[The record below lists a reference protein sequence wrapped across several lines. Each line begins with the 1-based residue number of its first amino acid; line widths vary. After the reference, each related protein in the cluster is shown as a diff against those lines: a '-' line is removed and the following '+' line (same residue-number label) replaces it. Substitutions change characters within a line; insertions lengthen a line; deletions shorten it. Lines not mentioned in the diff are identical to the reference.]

1 MTKNLVIV
9 ESPAKAK
16 TIEGFLGKDF
26 TVKSS
31 FGHIRDLVKKGF
43 GVDIENNFTPTYEVQ
58 PDKEKVIA
66 ELKKLSKGADM
77 VWLASDEDREGEAI
91 SWHLYETLN
100 LNKSKTKR
108 IVFHEITKPAIIKAI
123 ENPREIDI
131 NLVNAQQARRVLDRL
146 VGFELS
152 PILWRKVRPSLSAG
166 RVQSVAV
173 RLIVE
178 REREIQKFVSTSAF
192 KISALFKVGSG
203 LLKAELD
210 KRFNTEA
217 EAKAFLEKCKTSG
230 FTIESLETK
239 PARRSPAAPFTTS
252 TLQQEAARK
261 LGFSVAQ
268 TMQVAQRLY
277 EAGKITYMRT
287 DSVNLSET
295 AMEQANKA
303 IHQNYGAKYY
313 NPRKYKNKSKG
324 AQEAHEAIR
333 PTYIDRSV
341 IEGER
346 NEQRLYD
353 LIWKRTIASQMSDA
367 ELEKTTAKVK
377 VSGTSELFVAQG
389 EVLKFDGFLKVYME
403 GSDDDETDEENSSM
417 LPPMKVGEKL
427 ESQEISAIQRFT
439 HHPARYTEAS
449 LVKKL
454 EELGIGRPSTYA
466 PTISTVQ
473 KRNYVEKTDR
483 EGATRQFVQLSL
495 INKSIK
501 KDIKSE
507 NTGAEKS
514 KLFPT
519 DIGIVVND
527 FLLQYFPTILD
538 FNFTAKVEEEFDE
551 IAEGN
556 LDWQKMLKDFYKPF
570 HKTVE
575 TTTENSERASG
586 ERVLGIDPVSGKPV
600 SVRIGRFGPL
610 AQIGETTE
618 GSEEK
623 PRFASLRK
631 NQSIETITL
640 EDALDLFK
648 LPLNLGTYEGK
659 EVVIGVGRFGPYIK
673 LDDTFISIPRTI
685 DPLSL
690 DMDGAIEIINEKK
703 LADAPVA
710 KYKGKPV
717 TKGKGR
723 FGPFIKYEGL
733 FINVPRA
740 YDFDNLS
747 QNDIN
752 ELIEKKLD
760 KEANRYIQNWPDEK
774 IAIENARWGP
784 IIKFGKLVLKLIKDK
799 GGKFT
804 PEELSGLSLE
814 DVKKMILAQVP
825 KAFDEKGAKKSAAK
839 KIISATQSKEQSL
852 KKAASKK
859 TLPVKKVTA
868 KKAAVKK
875 TTKKSNK
882 K

>member
-1 MTKNLVIV
+1 
-9 ESPAKAK
+9 
-16 TIEGFLGKDF
+16 
-26 TVKSS
+26 
-31 FGHIRDLVKKGF
+31 
-43 GVDIENNFTPTYEVQ
+43 
-58 PDKEKVIA
+58 
-66 ELKKLSKGADM
+66 
-77 VWLASDEDREGEAI
+77 
-91 SWHLYETLN
+91 
-100 LNKSKTKR
+100 
-108 IVFHEITKPAIIKAI
+108 
-123 ENPREIDI
+123 
-131 NLVNAQQARRVLDRL
+131 
-146 VGFELS
+146 
-152 PILWRKVRPSLSAG
+152 
-166 RVQSVAV
+166 
-173 RLIVE
+173 
-178 REREIQKFVSTSAF
+178 
-192 KISALFKVGSG
+192 
-203 LLKAELD
+203 
-210 KRFNTEA
+210 
-217 EAKAFLEKCKTSG
+217 
-230 FTIESLETK
+230 
-239 PARRSPAAPFTTS
+239 
-252 TLQQEAARK
+252 
-261 LGFSVAQ
+261 
-268 TMQVAQRLY
+268 
-277 EAGKITYMRT
+277 
-287 DSVNLSET
+287 
-295 AMEQANKA
+295 
-303 IHQNYGAKYY
+303 
-313 NPRKYKNKSKG
+313 
-324 AQEAHEAIR
+324 
-333 PTYIDRSV
+333 
-341 IEGER
+341 
-346 NEQRLYD
+346 
-353 LIWKRTIASQMSDA
+353 
-367 ELEKTTAKVK
+367 
-377 VSGTSELFVAQG
+377 
-389 EVLKFDGFLKVYME
+389 
-403 GSDDDETDEENSSM
+403 M

-483 EGATRQFVQLSL
+483 EGSTRQFVQLSL
-495 INKSIK
+495 INRSIK
-501 KDIKSE
+501 KDIKTE

-519 DIGIVVND
+519 DIGMVVND

-586 ERVLGIDPVSGKPV
+586 ERVLGIDPISGKPV

-610 AQIGETTE
+610 AQIGETVE

-804 PEELSGLSLE
+804 PEELSVLSLE

-825 KAFDEKGAKKSAAK
+825 KAFDKKGAKK
-839 KIISATQSKEQSL
+839 
-852 KKAASKK
+852 
-859 TLPVKKVTA
+859 
-868 KKAAVKK
+868 
-875 TTKKSNK
+875 
-882 K
+882 

>member
-1 MTKNLVIV
+1 MAKNLVIV

-16 TIEGFLGKDF
+16 TIEGFLGKDY

-58 PDKEKVIA
+58 PDKERVIA
-66 ELKKLSKGADM
+66 ELKKLTKSAEM
-77 VWLASDEDREGEAI
+77 IWLASDEDREGEAI
-91 SWHLYETLN
+91 SWHLYETLGLTPKN
-100 LNKSKTKR
+100 TKR
-108 IVFHEITKPAIIKAI
+108 IVFHEITKPAILKAI

-178 REREIQKFVSTSAF
+178 REREIQKFTSTSAF
-192 KISALFKVGSG
+192 KVSASFTVGTG

-210 KRFNTEA
+210 KRYNTEA
-217 EAKAFLEKCKTSG
+217 EAQAFLEKCKIASY
-230 FTIESLETK
+230 TISSLETK
-239 PARRSPAAPFTTS
+239 PAKRSPAAPFTTS

-277 EAGKITYMRT
+277 EAGRITYMRT
-287 DSVNLSET
+287 DSVNLSDT
-295 AMEQANKA
+295 AMDQANKA
-303 IHQNYGAKYY
+303 INENYGAKYY
-313 NPRKYKNKSKG
+313 NPRKYKTKSKG

-333 PTYIDRSV
+333 PTYIDRTV
-341 IEGER
+341 IDGER
-346 NEQRLYD
+346 NEIRLYD

-367 ELEKTTAKVK
+367 ELEKTTAKVS
-377 VSGTSELFVAQG
+377 VSGASEVFVAQG

-403 GSDDDETDEENSSM
+403 GTDDEDTDEENSSM
-417 LPPMKVGEKL
+417 LPPMKVGEKI
-427 ESQEISAIQRFT
+427 ESKEISATQRFT

-483 EGATRQFVQLSL
+483 EGSTRNYTNLSL
-495 INKSIK
+495 VKQNITKEIK
-501 KDIKSE
+501 TE

-519 DIGIVVND
+519 DIGMVVND

-556 LDWQKMLKDFYKPF
+556 LDWQKMLGEFYHPF

-575 TTTENSERASG
+575 HTMENSERASG
-586 ERVLGIDPVSGKPV
+586 ERSLGIDPASGKPII
-600 SVRIGRFGPL
+600 VRIGRFGPL
-610 AQIGETTE
+610 AQIGETN
-618 GSEEK
+618 EETGEVAK
-623 PRFASLRK
+623 FASLRK
-631 NQSIETITL
+631 TQNLDTITL

-648 LPLNLGTYEGK
+648 LPLTLGEYEGK
-659 EVVIGVGRFGPYIK
+659 EVVVAVGRFGPYIK
-673 LDDTFISIPRTI
+673 LGEAFISIPRTI
-685 DPLSL
+685 DPLTV
-690 DMDGAIEIINEKK
+690 DMEQALEIIKEKE

-710 KYKGKPV
+710 HYEGKGV

-723 FGPFIKYEGL
+723 FGPFIKYEGM

-740 YDFDNLS
+740 YDFDHLS
-747 QNDIN
+747 QQDIN
-752 ELIEKKLD
+752 ELIEKKLE
-760 KEANRYIQNWPDEK
+760 KEANRYIQNWSEEK
-774 IAIENARWGP
+774 ISIENARWGP
-784 IIKFGKLVLKLIKDK
+784 QIKFGKLNLKLIKDG

-804 PEELSGLSLE
+804 PDELTALTL
-814 DVKKMILAQVP
+814 DQVKAMIVTQVP
-825 KAFDEKGAKKSAAK
+825 KAFDKKGKKAPAKAKVVKLGTAKKAPAK
-839 KIISATQSKEQSL
+839 KTAV

-859 TLPVKKVTA
+859 ATPRKVPA
-868 KKAAVKK
+868 KKAAAKK
-875 TTKKSNK
+875 K
-882 K
+882 

>member
-1 MTKNLVIV
+1 MAKNLIIV

-26 TVKSS
+26 MVKSS

-43 GVDIENNFTPTYEVQ
+43 GVDIDNNFTPTYEVQ

-66 ELKKLSKGADM
+66 ELKKISKGAEM

-91 SWHLYETLN
+91 SWHLYETLG
-100 LNKSKTKR
+100 LNKKNTKR
-108 IVFHEITKPAIIKAI
+108 IVFHEITKPAILAAI
-123 ENPREIDI
+123 DNPREIDI
-131 NLVNAQQARRVLDRL
+131 NLVNAQQARRILDRL

-152 PILWRKVRPSLSAG
+152 PILWRKVKPSLSAG
-166 RVQSVAV
+166 RVQSVVV

-178 REREIQKFVSTSAF
+178 REREIQQFVSASAY
-192 KISALFKVGSG
+192 KVSALFKVGTG
-203 LLKAELD
+203 ILKAELD
-210 KRFNTEA
+210 KRYSTEA
-217 EAKAFLEKCKTSG
+217 EALAFLEKCKIASY
-230 FTIESLETK
+230 TIESLETK
-239 PARRSPAAPFTTS
+239 PAKRSPAAPFTTS

-277 EAGKITYMRT
+277 EAGRITYMRT

-303 IHQNYGAKYY
+303 INENYGAKYY
-313 NPRKYKNKSKG
+313 NPRKYKTKSKG

-333 PTYIDRSV
+333 PTYIDRTV
-341 IEGER
+341 IDGER
-346 NEQRLYD
+346 NEIRLYD

-377 VSGTSELFVAQG
+377 VSGATELFVAQG
-389 EVLKFDGFLKVYME
+389 EVLKFDGFLKVYIE
-403 GSDDDETDEENSSM
+403 GTDDEQTDEDNSSM
-417 LPPMKVGEKL
+417 LPPMKVGENL
-427 ESQEISAIQRFT
+427 ESQEISATQRFT
-439 HHPARYTEAS
+439 HHPARYSEAS

-483 EGATRQFVQLSL
+483 EGSPRNYVNLKLVKQNLSRE
-495 INKSIK
+495 IK
-501 KDIKSE
+501 TE

-519 DIGIVVND
+519 DIGMVVND
-527 FLLQYFPTILD
+527 FLFKYFPSILD

-551 IAEGN
+551 IADGN
-556 LDWQKMLKDFYKPF
+556 LDWQKMLGDFYHPF
-570 HKTVE
+570 HKNVE
-575 TTTENSERASG
+575 NTMENSERASG
-586 ERVLGIDPVSGKPV
+586 ERVLGIDRESGKQIT
-600 SVRIGRFGPL
+600 VRVGRFGPL
-610 AQIGETTE
+610 AQIGETIE
-618 GSEEK
+618 DSDEK
-623 PRFASLRK
+623 PRFASLRR

-640 EDALDLFK
+640 EEAIDLFK
-648 LPLNLGTYEGK
+648 LPMNLGFYEDK
-659 EVVIGVGRFGPYIK
+659 EVIIGVGRFGPYVK
-673 LDDTFISIPRTI
+673 FGEAFISIPRTT
-685 DPLSL
+685 DPLL
-690 DMDGAIEIINEKK
+690 IDMEQAIEIIKEKE
-703 LADAPVA
+703 LADSPVA
-710 KYKGKPV
+710 HYQGKGV

-740 YDFDNLS
+740 YDFNNLS
-747 QNDIN
+747 QSDIN

-760 KEANRYIQNWPDEK
+760 KEANRYIQNWPEEK
-774 IAIENARWGP
+774 ISIENARWGP
-784 IIKFGKLVLKLIKDK
+784 QIKFGKLMLKLIKNG

-804 PEELSGLSLE
+804 SEELSELTLE
-814 DVKKMILAQVP
+814 SVKAMIIAQVP
-825 KAFDEKGAKKSAAK
+825 KAFDKKGTKKAAPKKAKVVKLATDKAPAKKG
-839 KIISATQSKEQSL
+839 IV

-859 TLPVKKVTA
+859 STPKKVSA
-868 KKAAVKK
+868 KK
-875 TTKKSNK
+875 TTSVKK
-882 K
+882 

>member
-1 MTKNLVIV
+1 MAKNLVIV

-26 TVKSS
+26 IVKSS

-43 GVDIENNFTPTYEVQ
+43 GVDIEHNFTPTYEVQ
-58 PDKEKVIA
+58 PDKERVIA
-66 ELKKLSKGADM
+66 ELKKLTKGADM
-77 VWLASDEDREGEAI
+77 IWLASDEDREGEAI

-100 LNKSKTKR
+100 LNPKNTKR
-108 IVFHEITKPAIIKAI
+108 IVFHEITKPAILKAI

-178 REREIQKFVSTSAF
+178 REREIQKFNSTSAF
-192 KISALFKVGSG
+192 KVSAIFTVGTG

-210 KRFNTEA
+210 KRFASEQEA
-217 EAKAFLEKCKTSG
+217 QAFLETCKPAT

-239 PARRSPAAPFTTS
+239 PAKRSPAAPFTTS

-287 DSVNLSET
+287 DSVNLSDT
-295 AMEQANKA
+295 AMDQANKA
-303 IHQNYGAKYY
+303 INQNYGEKYY
-313 NPRKYKNKSKG
+313 TPRKFKNKSKG

-333 PTYIDRSV
+333 PTYIDRTV
-341 IEGER
+341 IDGER
-346 NEQRLYD
+346 NEIRLYD

-367 ELEKTTAKVK
+367 ELEKTTVK
-377 VSGTSELFVAQG
+377 VNVSGATELFVAQG

-403 GSDDDETDEENSSM
+403 GTDDDDSDEDNSSI
-417 LPPMKVGEKL
+417 LPPMKVGEKIV
-427 ESQEISAIQRFT
+427 SKEISATQRFT

-483 EGATRQFVQLSL
+483 EGNPRNYTCLTLVKQNLT
-495 INKSIK
+495 KEIK
-501 KDIKSE
+501 TE

-519 DIGIVVND
+519 DIGMVVND

-556 LDWQKMLKDFYKPF
+556 LDWQKMLGEFYHPF

-575 TTTENSERASG
+575 DTMENSERASG
-586 ERVLGIDPVSGKPV
+586 ERSLGIDPVSGKPII
-600 SVRIGRFGPL
+600 VRIGRFGPL
-610 AQIGETTE
+610 AQIGETN
-618 GSEEK
+618 EETGEVAK
-623 PRFASLRK
+623 FASLRK
-631 NQSIETITL
+631 TQNLDTITL

-648 LPLNLGTYEGK
+648 LPMNLGTYEGK
-659 EVVIGVGRFGPYIK
+659 EVIIGVGRFGPYVK
-673 LDDTFISIPRTI
+673 LDEAFISIPRTI
-685 DPLSL
+685 DPLTM
-690 DMDGAIEIINEKK
+690 DMEKAIEIIKEKE

-710 KYKGKPV
+710 HYEGKGV

-723 FGPFIKYEGL
+723 FGPFIKYEGM

-747 QNDIN
+747 QHDIN
-752 ELIEKKLD
+752 ELIEKKLE
-760 KEANRYIQNWPDEK
+760 KEANRYIQNWPEEK
-774 IAIENARWGP
+774 ISVENARWGP
-784 IIKFGKLVLKLIKDK
+784 QIKFGKLQLKLIKDG

-804 PEELSGLSLE
+804 PDELTELNL
-814 DVKKMILAQVP
+814 DAVKAMIVAQVP
-825 KAFDEKGAKKSAAK
+825 NAFK
-839 KIISATQSKEQSL
+839 
-852 KKAASKK
+852 KKA
-859 TLPVKKVTA
+859 TA
-868 KKAAVKK
+868 KKASAKKSTVKK
-875 TTKKSNK
+875 VATKKAPAK
-882 K
+882 KVAAKKSPTKKTATKKVAAKKK

>member
-1 MTKNLVIV
+1 MAKNLIIV

-26 TVKSS
+26 MVKSS

-43 GVDIENNFTPTYEVQ
+43 GVDIDNNFTPTYEVQ
-58 PDKEKVIA
+58 PDKERIIA
-66 ELKKLSKGADM
+66 ELKKISKGAEM

-91 SWHLYETLN
+91 SWHLYETLG
-100 LNKSKTKR
+100 LNKKNTKR
-108 IVFHEITKPAIIKAI
+108 IVFHEITKPAILAAI

-131 NLVNAQQARRVLDRL
+131 NLVNAQQARRILDRL

-152 PILWRKVRPSLSAG
+152 PILWRKVKPSLSAG
-166 RVQSVAV
+166 RVQSVVV

-178 REREIQKFVSTSAF
+178 REREVQQFVSASAY
-192 KISALFKVGSG
+192 KVSALFKVGTG

-210 KRFNTEA
+210 KRYSTEA
-217 EAKAFLEKCKTSG
+217 EALAFLEKCKIASY
-230 FTIESLETK
+230 TIESLETK
-239 PARRSPAAPFTTS
+239 PAKRSPAAPFTTS

-277 EAGKITYMRT
+277 EAGRITYMRT

-303 IHQNYGAKYY
+303 IKENYGAKYY
-313 NPRKYKNKSKG
+313 NPRKYKTKSKG

-333 PTYIDRSV
+333 PTYIDRTV
-341 IEGER
+341 IDGER
-346 NEQRLYD
+346 NEIRLYD

-377 VSGTSELFVAQG
+377 VSGATELFVAQG

-403 GSDDDETDEENSSM
+403 GTDDEETDEENSSM
-417 LPPMKVGEKL
+417 LPPMKVGENL
-427 ESQEISAIQRFT
+427 ESQEISATQRFT
-439 HHPARYTEAS
+439 HHPARYSEAS

-483 EGATRQFVQLSL
+483 EGSPRNYVNLKLVKQNLSRE
-495 INKSIK
+495 IK
-501 KDIKSE
+501 TE

-519 DIGIVVND
+519 DIGMVVND
-527 FLLQYFPTILD
+527 FLFKYFPSILD

-551 IAEGN
+551 IADGN
-556 LDWQKMLKDFYKPF
+556 LDWQKMLGDFYHPF
-570 HKTVE
+570 HKNVE
-575 TTTENSERASG
+575 NTMENSERASG
-586 ERVLGIDPVSGKPV
+586 ERVVGIDPESGKQIT
-600 SVRIGRFGPL
+600 VRVGRFGPL
-610 AQIGETTE
+610 AQIGESIE
-618 GSEEK
+618 DSDEK
-623 PRFASLRK
+623 PRFASLRR

-640 EDALDLFK
+640 EEAIDLFK
-648 LPLNLGTYEGK
+648 LPMNLGIHEDK
-659 EVVIGVGRFGPYIK
+659 EVIIGVGRFGPYVK
-673 LDDTFISIPRTI
+673 FGEAFISIPRTT
-685 DPLSL
+685 DPLL
-690 DMDGAIEIINEKK
+690 IDMEQAIEIIKEKEV
-703 LADAPVA
+703 ADAPVA
-710 KYKGKPV
+710 HYQGKGV

-740 YDFDNLS
+740 YNFDNLS

-760 KEANRYIQNWPDEK
+760 KEANRYIQNWSEEK
-774 IAIENARWGP
+774 ISIENARWGP
-784 IIKFGKLVLKLIKDK
+784 QIKFGKLMLKLIKNG

-804 PEELSGLSLE
+804 TEELAVLTLDE
-814 DVKKMILAQVP
+814 VKAMIVAQVP
-825 KAFDEKGAKKSAAK
+825 KAFDKKGTKKAATKKAKVVKLATDKAPAKKV
-839 KIISATQSKEQSL
+839 IV

-859 TLPVKKVTA
+859 STPKKV
-868 KKAAVKK
+868 AVKK
-875 TTKKSNK
+875 TTSVKK
-882 K
+882 